1 MVAALPDRAFAS
13 SKYPCSHTLFVTNLL
28 PACERFRAPIR
39 NDPRLFRAM
48 VYALLRRG
56 ISLGETASEKD
67 FDYRITRSYAVR
79 HFGFARAA
87 GHDGRTAKRT
97 RYRFQCVEFSSC
109 AASPQAQQELASPDA
124 ASPHLKT
131 AQPDAVE
138 LSVSVIS
145 FRTGILQNI
154 RRTQNG
160 EPGGSPFCCFLAV
173 VCLAGVIQRDFRR
186 RPAPHARCD

>member
-1 MVAALPDRAFAS
+1 VNFSA
-13 SKYPCSHTLFVTNLL
+13 
-28 PACERFRAPIR
+28 PAIR

-56 ISLGETASEKD
+56 ISVGETASEKD

-109 AASPQAQQELASPDA
+109 AASPQTQQELASPGT

-131 AQPDAVE
+131 AQPGAVE
-138 LSVSVIS
+138 LSVSVVS
-145 FRTGILQNI
+145 FRTGILQNPQHSKHAKRGAWRLPVLLFFACRLRS
-154 RRTQNG
+154 RRD
-160 EPGGSPFCCFLAV
+160 
-173 VCLAGVIQRDFRR
+173 QRDFADDTHRMR
-186 RPAPHARCD
+186 GVIS

>member
-1 MVAALPDRAFAS
+1 
-13 SKYPCSHTLFVTNLL
+13 
-28 PACERFRAPIR
+28 
-39 NDPRLFRAM
+39 M

-56 ISLGETASEKD
+56 ISVGETASEKD

-109 AASPQAQQELASPDA
+109 AASPQAQQELASPGT

-138 LSVSVIS
+138 LSVSVVS
-145 FRTGILQNI
+145 FRTGILQDPQTFEE
-154 RRTQNG
+154 RKT
-160 EPGGSPFCCFLAV
+160 GSRAAPRFAIFCLSFAW
-173 VCLAGVIQRDFRR
+173 
-186 RPAPHARCD
+186 PA

>member
-1 MVAALPDRAFAS
+1 MPARNILARTHS
-13 SKYPCSHTLFVTNLL
+13 SSRICFLL
-28 PACERFRAPIR
+28 VNVSAPPIR

-67 FDYRITRSYAVR
+67 FDYSITRSHAVR

-97 RYRFQCVEFSSC
+97 RIRFQCVELSSC
-109 AASPQAQQELASPDA
+109 AAPPQAQQELASPGT

-131 AQPDAVE
+131 TQPDTVA
-138 LSVSVIS
+138 LSVWVVS
-145 FRTGILQNI
+145 FCTGILQDP
-154 RRTQNG
+154 QNAKRG
-160 EPGGSPFCCFLAV
+160 AWRLPRFAFFCLSFA
-173 VCLAGVIQRDFRR
+173 
-186 RPAPHARCD
+186 